1 MYIKVFEIK
10 EFELK
15 TIINNLSER
24 LESNDLKLIA
34 NIDKT
39 PLFIQTKKD
48 LETVFFK
55 NNPLISLNWLNEKEK
70 AIRDNKKNFIWVSIP
85 FGLLSAMIYSAI
97 IYGILAAIPFT
108 KEYVWLVLII
118 TLFLL
123 VKGCVIVF
131 KFSKR
136 KLEEKL
142 SHKEYAE
149 KSEKLKHIRK
159 EIELATEKHIES
171 KKTDCDQWC
180 HEMAHKEIILNGYKS
195 IASVLSCHDAS
206 SHISQISKTYLMQL
220 RNLKNNKLYNEL
232 FREEE
237 RILAE
242 ANQLKSSCHSII
254 KEVARYNEVI
264 ENFDPSL
271 NLQPICSN
279 LALIEAGT
287 FYQAYD
293 DVVKLLS
300 FIKSD
305 LASDVSY
312 QMIKQQL
319 LLNNQIRMQHEE
331 MKAQYERNILEMQEL
346 NSQLAEQLQSQNQAN
361 ELLQKNI
368 QRQDQIHESNQQ
380 QIEDLH
386 EEVEKISQY
395 YQNKRYY

>member
-1 MYIKVFEIK
+1 ME
-10 EFELK
+10 

-24 LESNDLKLIA
+24 LELNDLKLISH
-34 NIDKT
+34 IDNT

-70 AIRDNKKNFIWVSIP
+70 AIRDNKKNFLWVSIP
-85 FGLLSAMIYSAI
+85 FGVLSSMAYSSI
-97 IYGILAAIPFT
+97 IYGILAAIPFAQ
-108 KEYVWLVLII
+108 EYALLAIVI

-123 VKGCVIVF
+123 IKGCIIVY

-136 KLEEKL
+136 KLEENL
-142 SHKEYAE
+142 SNKEYAE

-159 EIELATEKHIES
+159 EIEIAREKHIES
-171 KKTDCDQWC
+171 KKDECEKWC
-180 HEMAHKEIILNGYKS
+180 YEMAHQEIILNGYTS
-195 IASVLSCHDAS
+195 IASVLSCHNAS
-206 SHISQISKTYLMQL
+206 KHISQRSKTYLMQL
-220 RNLKNNKLYNEL
+220 RNLKNNKIYNEL
-232 FREEE
+232 FSEEE

-254 KEVARYNEVI
+254 KEVSRYNDI
-264 ENFDPSL
+264 IKNFDPAL
-271 NLQPICSN
+271 NLNPICSN
-279 LALIEAGT
+279 LALIEAGS

-293 DVVKLLS
+293 DVVKLLT

-331 MKAQYERNILEMQEL
+331 MKAQYEKQFLEMQEL
-346 NSQLAEQLQSQNQAN
+346 NSQLAEQLQNQHQTN
-361 ELLQKNI
+361 EILQENI
-368 QRQDQIHESNQQ
+368 QRQDKRHETNQQ

-386 EEVEKISQY
+386 DEVEKISHY
-395 YQNKRYY
+395 YQNKRYF